1 MSATDFLFI
10 TCPPRVVVPLVEDLT
25 RRLEAEEPAA
35 RILKYGVLC
44 KNRDGF
50 IILAMPQASFSSNFF
65 AHIKQDEE
73 ITGYVT
79 LTSNDTEL
87 NAQEAY
93 YDNNQ

>member
-1 MSATDFLFI
+1 MSSDLLFL

-25 RRLEAEEPAA
+25 RRLEAEEPTAQ
-35 RILKYGVLC
+35 ILKYGVLC

-50 IILAMPQASFSSNFF
+50 IIIALPQASFSSNFF

-79 LTSNDTEL
+79 LTSNDTEFH
-87 NAQEAY
+87 AEEAY
-93 YDNNQ
+93 YDNN